1 MALDINI
8 EDRYRLAAKRER
20 QMHHVWAATAA
31 AVIGV
36 GAAAAGTAISMDA
49 SKKAAGAQ
57 GAAAKKA
64 RRQEKKALKGFQQ
77 GQQQVEQAVADVPM
91 PVYNPYGDIPV
102 AEAFSASLLR
112 QQEAA
117 MPGAKAQRQGQL
129 ELVNQAM
136 QVLSQGLRGEYG
148 EDLKKNVMR
157 DVAQFAGAGFNP
169 ATAGRAG
176 GFQASQGF
184 GAAQLGKTARDVQM
198 ESLAA
203 IPGIS
208 NVALNWQQLAN
219 QFTVSPDVVSRTN
232 LAYQM
237 GAANVGLQKAGIQA
251 DLVASLYGAQT
262 GQSQRNYQRNLDTA
276 AANLNVGMQ
285 TARGV
290 ENIGSATAQVGTAY
304 AGGVQQMR
312 QNEMDQQYLDMLK
325 GVYGGTQNV

>member
-1 MALDINI
+1 MALHINI
-8 EDRYRLAAKRER
+8 EDRYRLAAVRER

-49 SKKAAGAQ
+49 SKKAAKAQ

-77 GQQQVEQAVADVPM
+77 GQQKVEQAVADVPM
-91 PVYNPYGDIPV
+91 PVLDFGADIRDAEQLTGYNIAQLERLY
-102 AEAFSASLLR
+102 
-112 QQEAA
+112 
-117 MPGAKAQRQGQL
+117 PGATSQRQL
-129 ELVNQAM
+129 ASM
-136 QVLSQGLRGEYG
+136 AIS
-148 EDLKKNVMR
+148 DLIKGIGPKSATEQTLR
-157 DVAQFAGAGFNP
+157 DVAQYGGAGFNI
-169 ATAGRAG
+169 ATAGK
-176 GFQASQGF
+176 GFAPGVVQTAQANFARNIGEQALGF
-184 GAAQLGKTARDVQM
+184 TQLGLGAAADWMNLSSKFIGNPLQ
-198 ESLAA
+198 
-203 IPGIS
+203 
-208 NVALNWQQLAN
+208 
-219 QFTVSPDVVSRTN
+219 VSQNR

-251 DLVASLYGAQT
+251 DLVSSLYGAQT
-262 GQSQRNYQRNLDTA
+262 GQSQRNYKRNLDTA

-285 TARGV
+285 TAQGV
-290 ENIGSATAQVGTAY
+290 QNIGSAVSQVGTAY